1 MSEIFLFNLTD
12 KFEFFGVIY
21 SLILIIGLYQIG
33 SLIFKIK
40 VIKKVFSQI
49 SDIKY
54 QKVFLSTNLLLLVS
68 YPLIL
73 YSNKINYIPILS
85 ITLFFFGLFK
95 IFDISKKK
103 PRSFKINFN
112 KNQIDK
118 YLVLF
123 TILALFF
130 YLWHQIRMV
139 TH

>member
-1 MSEIFLFNLTD
+1 MFLFNLTD

-21 SLILIIGLYQIG
+21 SLILIAGLYQVG

-40 VIKKVFSQI
+40 SVNKIFTQI

-73 YSNKINYIPILS
+73 YSNKINFIPILS

-95 IFDISKKK
+95 IFYISKKK
-103 PRSFKINFN
+103 
-112 KNQIDK
+112 
-118 YLVLF
+118 
-123 TILALFF
+123 T
-130 YLWHQIRMV
+130 
-139 TH
+139 

>member
-33 SLIFKIK
+33 SLIFKIR

-73 YSNKINYIPILS
+73 YSNKINFIPILS

-95 IFDISKKK
+95 IFDILKKK
-103 PRSFKINFN
+103 PKSFKTNFN
-112 KNQIDK
+112 KNQIDI

-130 YLWHQIRMV
+130 FIFVAKYTW
-139 TH
+139 

>member
-54 QKVFLSTNLLLLVS
+54 QKVFLSTNLLLLFS

-73 YSNKINYIPILS
+73 YSNKINFIPILS

-95 IFDISKKK
+95 IFEISKKK
-103 PRSFKINFN
+103 N
-112 KNQIDK
+112 
-118 YLVLF
+118 
-123 TILALFF
+123 
-130 YLWHQIRMV
+130 
-139 TH
+139 